1 MKNNMGGGSYSYNTS
16 IVRASNVY
24 KSMDRN
30 EVFTSTSLN
39 PQMDIKNKVRECVDS
54 EEHPNAF
61 PIIIGLDVTGSMG
74 QIPYELITNTLP
86 EIMKKILDEGVKDPQ
101 VCFLGIGDSWSD
113 RVPLQVGQFE
123 SSDELMEK
131 WLKLVYL
138 EGGGGGN
145 GGEDYGLAWYFA
157 ARHTSVDSFKKHG
170 RKGVLITIGD
180 EPIHTTIS
188 KNTIKELFG
197 SAEAD
202 IDVASILNEVK
213 TEWDVYHINIPD
225 YSGKK
230 AITKNCWNKLLQDR
244 VLHIEADTN
253 EAIADGIVG
262 AILNSYKDAD
272 SGNNDCGINAT
283 GSDSNTTSYDEKKSE
298 TSSGGSI
305 GLL

>member
-1 MKNNMGGGSYSYNTS
+1 MGGGSYSYSTS
-16 IVRASNVY
+16 VARASNVY
-24 KSMDRN
+24 QSMDRN

-39 PQMDIKNKVRECVDS
+39 PQMDIKNKIRECVDS

-101 VCFLGIGDSWSD
+101 VCFLGIGDSRSD
-113 RVPLQVGQFE
+113 TTPLQVGQFE

-138 EGGGGGN
+138 EGHGGGN

-170 RKGVLITIGD
+170 RKGVIITIGD
-180 EPIHTTIS
+180 EPVHMTIS
-188 KNTIKELFG
+188 RNSIKELFG

-202 IDVASILNEVK
+202 VNVASILEEVK
-213 TEWDVYHINIPD
+213 SEWDVYHINVPD
-225 YSGKK
+225 YSGGK
-230 AITKNCWNKLLQDR
+230 AITKNCWNKLLNDK
-244 VLHIEADTN
+244 VLHIESASK
-253 EAIADGIVG
+253 EAIADGIVD
-262 AILNSYKDAD
+262 AILNSYKSTNTD
-272 SGNNDCGINAT
+272 SLTNSIE
-283 GSDSNTTSYDEKKSE
+283 SNV
-298 TSSGGSI
+298 SI
-305 GLL
+305 L

>member
-24 KSMDRN
+24 ASMDRN

-74 QIPYELITNTLP
+74 RIPYELITSGLP
-86 EIMKKILDEGVKDPQ
+86 QIMKKIMDEGVKDPQ
-101 VCFLGIGDSWSD
+101 VCFLGIGDSRSD
-113 RVPLQVGQFE
+113 TTPLQVGQFE

-138 EGGGGGN
+138 EGHGGGN

-157 ARHTSVDSFKKHG
+157 ARCTSVDSFKKHG
-170 RKGVLITIGD
+170 RKGVIITIGD
-180 EPIHTTIS
+180 EPVHKTIS
-188 KNTIKELFG
+188 RNSIKELFG

-202 IDVASILNEVK
+202 VNVASILDEASS
-213 TEWDVYHINIPD
+213 EWDVYHINVPD
-225 YSGKK
+225 YSGKR
-230 AITKNCWNKLLQDR
+230 AITKSCWNELLQDK
-244 VLHIEADTN
+244 VLHIEADTK
-253 EAIADGIVG
+253 EAIADGIVD
-262 AILNSYKDAD
+262 AILNSHKSTNTDNLTN
-272 SGNNDCGINAT
+272 SIE
-283 GSDSNTTSYDEKKSE
+283 SNV
-298 TSSGGSI
+298 SI
-305 GLL
+305 I

>member
-24 KSMDRN
+24 ASMDRN

-74 QIPYELITNTLP
+74 RIPYELITSGLP
-86 EIMKKILDEGVKDPQ
+86 QIMKKIMDEGVKDPQ
-101 VCFLGIGDSWSD
+101 VCFLGIGDSRSD
-113 RVPLQVGQFE
+113 TTPLQVGQFE

-138 EGGGGGN
+138 EGRGGGN

-170 RKGVLITIGD
+170 RKGVIITIGD
-180 EPIHTTIS
+180 EPVHMTIS
-188 KNTIKELFG
+188 RNSIKELFG

-202 IDVASILNEVK
+202 VNVASILEEVK
-213 TEWDVYHINIPD
+213 SEWDVYHINVPD
-225 YSGKK
+225 YSGGK
-230 AITKNCWNKLLQDR
+230 AITKNCWNKLLNDK
-244 VLHIEADTN
+244 VLHIESASK
-253 EAIADGIVG
+253 EAIADGIVD
-262 AILNSYKDAD
+262 AILNSYKSTNTDNLTN
-272 SGNNDCGINAT
+272 SIE
-283 GSDSNTTSYDEKKSE
+283 SNV
-298 TSSGGSI
+298 SI
-305 GLL
+305 L

>member
-1 MKNNMGGGSYSYNTS
+1 MGGGSYSYSTS
-16 IVRASNVY
+16 VARASNVY
-24 KSMDRN
+24 QSMDRN

-74 QIPYELITNTLP
+74 RIPYELITSGLP
-86 EIMKKILDEGVKDPQ
+86 QIMKKIMDEGVKDPQ
-101 VCFLGIGDSWSD
+101 VCFLGIGDSRCD
-113 RVPLQVGQFE
+113 NAPLQVGQFE

-138 EGGGGGN
+138 EGHGGGN

-157 ARHTSVDSFKKHG
+157 ARCTSVDSFKKHG
-170 RKGVLITIGD
+170 RKGVVITIGD
-180 EPIHTTIS
+180 EPVHMTIS
-188 KNTIKELFG
+188 RNSIKELFG
-197 SAEAD
+197 SAEVD
-202 IDVASILNEVK
+202 VNVASILDEARS
-213 TEWDVYHINIPD
+213 EWDVYHINIPD
-225 YSGKK
+225 YSGGK

-253 EAIADGIVG
+253 EAIVEGIVG
-262 AILNSYKDAD
+262 AILNSYKDAN
-272 SGNNDCGINAT
+272 SGTNVDKSGTSNSDVASNSENNKN
-283 GSDSNTTSYDEKKSE
+283 
-298 TSSGGSI
+298 SGLFSGSI

>member
-1 MKNNMGGGSYSYNTS
+1 MKNNMGGGSYSYSTS
-16 IVRASNVY
+16 VARADAVY

-74 QIPYELITNTLP
+74 RIPYELITSGLP
-86 EIMKKILDEGVKDPQ
+86 QIMKKIMDEGVKDPQ
-101 VCFLGIGDSWSD
+101 VCFLGIGDSRSD
-113 RVPLQVGQFE
+113 NVPLQVGQFE

-138 EGGGGGN
+138 EGHGGGN

-157 ARHTSVDSFKKHG
+157 ARCTSVDSFKKHG
-170 RKGVLITIGD
+170 RKGVIITIGD
-180 EPIHTTIS
+180 EPVHMTIS
-188 KNTIKELFG
+188 RNAIKELFG
-197 SAEAD
+197 SAETNV
-202 IDVASILNEVK
+202 DVASILDEARS
-213 TEWDVYHINIPD
+213 EWDVYHINVPD
-225 YSGKK
+225 YSGKR
-230 AITKNCWNKLLQDR
+230 AITKSCWNELLQDK
-244 VLHIEADTN
+244 VLHIEADTK
-253 EAIADGIVG
+253 EAIADGIVS

-272 SGNNDCGINAT
+272 SRNDV
-283 GSDSNTTSYDEKKSE
+283 DKSG
-298 TSSGGSI
+298 TSSSDVASSSDNNRDSESFTGNI

>member
-24 KSMDRN
+24 ASMDRN

-74 QIPYELITNTLP
+74 RIPYELITNTLP
-86 EIMKKILDEGVKDPQ
+86 QIMKKIMDEGVKDPQ
-101 VCFLGIGDSWSD
+101 VCFLGIGDSRSD
-113 RVPLQVGQFE
+113 TTPLQVGQFE

-138 EGGGGGN
+138 EGHGGGN

-157 ARHTSVDSFKKHG
+157 ARCTSVDSFKKHG
-170 RKGVLITIGD
+170 RKGVIITIGD
-180 EPIHTTIS
+180 EPVHMTIS
-188 KNTIKELFG
+188 RNAIKELFG
-197 SAEAD
+197 SAETNV
-202 IDVASILNEVK
+202 DVASILDEARS
-213 TEWDVYHINIPD
+213 EWDVYHINVPD
-225 YSGKK
+225 YSGKR
-230 AITKNCWNKLLQDR
+230 AITKSCWNELLQDK
-244 VLHIEADTN
+244 VLHIEADTK
-253 EAIADGIVG
+253 EAIADGIVS

-272 SGNNDCGINAT
+272 SRNNVDKFGTSNSDGASSSDNNRDS
-283 GSDSNTTSYDEKKSE
+283 GS
-298 TSSGGSI
+298 SSGSI

>member
-1 MKNNMGGGSYSYNTS
+1 MKHNMGGGSYSYNTS

-24 KSMDRN
+24 ASMDRN

-74 QIPYELITNTLP
+74 RIPYELITSGLP
-86 EIMKKILDEGVKDPQ
+86 QIMKKIMDEGVKDPQ
-101 VCFLGIGDSWSD
+101 VCFLGIGDSRSD
-113 RVPLQVGQFE
+113 TTPLQVGQFE

-138 EGGGGGN
+138 EGHGGGN

-170 RKGVLITIGD
+170 RKGVVITIGD
-180 EPIHTTIS
+180 EPVHMTIS
-188 KNTIKELFG
+188 RNSIKELFG

-202 IDVASILNEVK
+202 VNVASILDEARS
-213 TEWDVYHINIPD
+213 EWDVYHINIPD
-225 YSGKK
+225 YSGGK
-230 AITKNCWNKLLQDR
+230 AITKNCWNKLLQDQ

-253 EAIADGIVG
+253 EAIVEGIVG
-262 AILNSYKDAD
+262 AILNSYKSTNTDNLTN
-272 SGNNDCGINAT
+272 SIE
-283 GSDSNTTSYDEKKSE
+283 SNV
-298 TSSGGSI
+298 SI
-305 GLL
+305 L

>member
-1 MKNNMGGGSYSYNTS
+1 MGGGSYSYSVSSQRANT
-16 IVRASNVY
+16 VY
-24 KSMDRN
+24 RSMDRG
-30 EVFTSTSLN
+30 EVFSNTSLH

-86 EIMKKILDEGVKDPQ
+86 EIMKRILDEGVKDPQ

-157 ARHTSVDSFKKHG
+157 ARHTSIDSFKKHG

-202 IDVASILNEVK
+202 IDVASILNEAK

-230 AITKNCWNKLLQDR
+230 AITKNCWNRLLQDN
-244 VLHIEADTN
+244 VLHIESNTK
-253 EAIADGIVG
+253 EAIADGIVD
-262 AILNSYKDAD
+262 AILNSY
-272 SGNNDCGINAT
+272 
-283 GSDSNTTSYDEKKSE
+283 NTTTISNVTKSDV
-298 TSSGGSI
+298 SI
-305 GLL
+305 L